1 MTEIDKLKEL
11 IAEINM
17 GNVAQ
22 MFTLGE
28 LSSGL
33 RGWREEAYEAVIGI
47 ETEIAALQ
55 RRVAD
60 ADKVEADG

>member
-17 GNVAQ
+17 GNVTQ

-33 RGWREEAYEAVIGI
+33 RGWREEAYEAAIGI
-47 ETEIAALQ
+47 EAEIAALQ

-60 ADKVEADG
+60 ADKVEANG

>member
-1 MTEIDKLKEL
+1 MIEIEKLKAL

-17 GNVAQ
+17 GNVTY
-22 MFTLGE
+22 FTLGE
-28 LSSGL
+28 LSSRL

-47 ETEIAALQ
+47 EAEITALK